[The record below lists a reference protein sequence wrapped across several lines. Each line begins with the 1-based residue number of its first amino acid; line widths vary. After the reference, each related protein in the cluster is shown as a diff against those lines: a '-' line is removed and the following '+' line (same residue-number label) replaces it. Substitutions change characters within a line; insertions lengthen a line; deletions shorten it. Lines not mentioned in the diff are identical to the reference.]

1 MEEIVARLGKN
12 LAELRQNFRSGR
24 TRGLVWRKTQLRA
37 ILKLVAENED
47 EIFEALNRDLGKH
60 PAEAYRDEI
69 GVVKKSAEYSLHHIE
84 KWMAPKKVSC
94 FLKHYFV
101 YCIKKHG
108 ITLQSELQGNN
119 LNIKL
124 KTLNIA

>member
-60 PAEAYRDEI
+60 PAEAYRDE
-69 GVVKKSAEYSLHHIE
+69 
-84 KWMAPKKVSC
+84 VSTHFSFFFQVELC
-94 FLKHYFV
+94 EHEENPGISVAVELDFL
-101 YCIKKHG
+101 G
-108 ITLQSELQGNN
+108 ISQV
-119 LNIKL
+119 
-124 KTLNIA
+124 